1 MGIVSQANLYHN
13 NINIIVLTNIYT
25 TINNEQLTIDITL
38 KSILMHSAARQLRA
52 LTNLGPTQEYNGTR
66 NVTVKQMASV
76 LMHYI

>member
-13 NINIIVLTNIYT
+13 NINIIVLTNMYNNKQRT
-25 TINNEQLTIDITL
+25 TNNRYHPENILT
-38 KSILMHSAARQLRA
+38 HSAARQLRT
-52 LTNLGPTQEYNGTR
+52 LTSLGPTQEYNGTR